1 MEPDVAELRRS
12 IARACRILALQGLA
26 EDVLGHV
33 SVRLGADRLLIRC
46 RGPHE
51 RGLLFTTPGDV
62 HAVPLDGGRPTCQA
76 ATWPRASCRFTP
88 RSCGAARTCRRSR
101 TRTRRR

>member
-46 RGPHE
+46 RGTSTLCGCAPTG
-51 RGLLFTTPGDV
+51 GLVIRNTGIEALLTPPGPSRIP
-62 HAVPLDGGRPTCQA
+62 ARF
-76 ATWPRASCRFTP
+76 ASRLMK
-88 RSCGAARTCRRSR
+88 ASR
-101 TRTRRR
+101 CAG